1 MAVAPARVG
10 ERVRK
15 FLVSHRASERP
26 DMAEIAAHLGM
37 TERTLRRRLAAEG
50 VRFRELLDE
59 AQRERAL
66 SLALDLTHSPETASD
81 ALGFSEVSA
90 FYRAFKRW
98 TGFTP
103 IQYRTM
109 HLRDNG
115 GRKEERPSG
124 IINTGT
130 GEWADTGSRKY
141 A

>member
-1 MAVAPARVG
+1 VG
-10 ERVRK
+10 EQVRK
-15 FLVSHRASERP
+15 FLLSHRPSERP
-26 DMAEIAAHLGM
+26 DAVETATHLGM
-37 TERTLRRRLAAEG
+37 TERTLRRRLASESL
-50 VRFRELLDE
+50 RFRDLLDE
-59 AQRERAL
+59 VKRKDAL

-103 IQYRTM
+103 VQYRTM

-124 IINTGT
+124 IQLNGT
-130 GEWADTGSRKY
+130 AAPATPEWPDAAHRKY